1 MNPGSGMLYKVSS
14 IFWKLPNP
22 NKNSEKF
29 NNTLFE
35 NWVKKAIVVEPKR
48 KTTVL
53 TVKLRDNQ
61 KSVIF
66 PTTKLI
72 SEKYQEYSN
81 IYLWTVDERHVDKN
95 DENSNQKMINTIF
108 GNSKLNIIEYDYHK
122 DPKYSADSYTT
133 AVLSKIDRFNAAIL
147 GVGEDGHIASLFPN
161 TPALEIDKKG
171 FVENEV
177 NIISKWRITST
188 FQLLKNVEHLYLLV
202 TGENKKEI
210 IQQIGKENN
219 LPVNELIRLR
229 KKTILLTD
237 QKI

>member
-1 MNPGSGMLYKVSS
+1 MMDSLEIFQENSHNDCSNRLLYLLSSHINDLETFSIGLSGGSTPKFFYK
-14 IFWKLPNP
+14 L
-22 NKNSEKF
+22 
-29 NNTLFE
+29 
-35 NWVKKAIVVEPKR
+35 
-48 KTTVL
+48 L
-53 TVKLRDNQ
+53 T
-61 KSVIF
+61 
-66 PTTKLI
+66 
-72 SEKYQEYSN
+72 EKYQEYSN